1 MAGRGKAGLGW
12 ARCGNVWFPGETPGF
27 FIGKM
32 IKKIA
37 IIGTH
42 STGKTTLSYILASE
56 QKKLGKSVKIIQEV
70 ARSCPYPLN
79 EGMTRECCLWIYH
92 EHVKKEL
99 EAIQKFDTV
108 ICDRSA
114 IDSFMYAKVK
124 KCFEFTDLYMHHCYQ
139 GAITWMNTYD
149 EIIWVRPNSKN
160 PTPDGIR
167 STDKEFQ
174 MDVDHEFKK
183 NQLIFDHMK
192 IKILNID
199 DVFSMFPCKSQ
210 A

>member
-1 MAGRGKAGLGW
+1 
-12 ARCGNVWFPGETPGF
+12 
-27 FIGKM
+27 M

-42 STGKTTLSYILASE
+42 STGKTTLSYILAAE

-114 IDSFMYAKVK
+114 VDSFMYAKAR
-124 KCFEFTDLYMHHCYQ
+124 KCFDCMDTYMHHSFLA
-139 GAITWMNTYD
+139 AIQWMNTYD
-149 EIIWVRPNSKN
+149 EIIWVRPNSSN
-160 PTPDGIR
+160 PAPDGIR
-167 STDKEFQ
+167 SIDKKFQ
-174 MDVDHEFKK
+174 MSVDREFVK
-183 NQLIFDHMK
+183 NQLLFDHEK
-192 IKILNID
+192 LTIKSID
-199 DVFSMFPCKSQ
+199 DIFSTVPCKSQ
-210 A
+210 P

>member
-1 MAGRGKAGLGW
+1 
-12 ARCGNVWFPGETPGF
+12 
-27 FIGKM
+27 M

-42 STGKTTLSYILASE
+42 STGKTTLSYILAAE

-79 EGMTRECCLWIYH
+79 DAMTTECCLWIYH

-114 IDSFMYAKVK
+114 LDSFMYAISN
-124 KCFEFTDLYMHHCYQ
+124 KCYDYCDRYTFHCFQ
-139 GAITWMNTYD
+139 GAIEWMDTYD
-149 EIIWVRPNSKN
+149 EIIWIRPNSKN
-160 PTPDGIR
+160 PIPDGIR
-167 STDKEFQ
+167 SVDKAFQ
-174 MDVDHEFKK
+174 MIVDREFETHHLLLDQEK
-183 NQLIFDHMK
+183 LTVMTS
-192 IKILNID
+192 D
-199 DVFSMFPCKSQ
+199 DVFAKFPCKSQ
-210 A
+210 P